1 MKDALLG
8 LLLGTELQKEW
19 LVLGP
24 HDHLNGLWTIK
35 KKLDFNG
42 LWTIKKKLISPDL
55 IHNKGTTPPGQDM
68 CLGANLDTK
77 SCEFLFC
84 TFEVAISLSSWL
96 HFLWLKIR
104 KSPLPP

>member
-42 LWTIKKKLISPDL
+42 LWTIKKKLTSPDL
-55 IHNKGTTPPGQDM
+55 IHNKGTTPPG
-68 CLGANLDTK
+68 
-77 SCEFLFC
+77 
-84 TFEVAISLSSWL
+84 
-96 HFLWLKIR
+96 
-104 KSPLPP
+104 